1 MGRGRKQNFL
11 FCYTVVLLLWSF
23 FFLLLL
29 LLLSLSL
36 LLVSVFVLVFFLVF
50 FGGCAGIGCVG
61 VVWRFLVAAHS
72 GDGATRC

>member
-1 MGRGRKQNFL
+1 M
-11 FCYTVVLLLWSF
+11 V
-23 FFLLLL
+23 LLLL
-29 LLLSLSL
+29 L
-36 LLVSVFVLVFFLVF
+36 VVVVVVVVVGIGIRVGVFLVF